1 MVLVATFLVFGAA
14 PASAFSGPT
23 AGGVAIEFI
32 LFALVLA
39 GVALWHRHTLPI
51 AVGGALAIALYKIT
65 ASPFRVGAGLSGFAA
80 HVGSESV
87 LLTNL
92 LLLLLGFALLASH
105 FEKSRVPEI
114 LPRWLPDGWL
124 GGFVLLVLV
133 AALSSFLDNIAAAMI
148 GGTVAAA
155 VFKRR
160 VHVGYLAAIV
170 AASNAGGAGS
180 VVGDTTTTMM
190 WIAGVKPGEVV
201 EAYIAAAVSLALFG
215 VLAAR
220 QQHRYEP
227 IERDAAPDVKVD
239 RARLVIVIFILAVA
253 VAVNVVTNTHY
264 QNLTESIPFIGI
276 GVWVA
281 IVLAI
286 PLRAPDFSL
295 LPAALKGSIFL
306 LSLVLSAS
314 MMPVEEL
321 PRASWQTAFGLG
333 FLSAVFDNIP
343 LTALALQQGGFDWGF
358 VAYAVGFGGS
368 MIWFGS
374 SAGVAL
380 ATMFPEAKSAARWL
394 RAGWH
399 VALAYIVGFFAM
411 LVLIGFHP
419 DTRPRTA
426 PPAIASESQ
435 S

>member
-1 MVLVATFLVFGAA
+1 MLKSRAPYAAKIIWVAAPLLLGAA
-14 PASAFSGPT
+14 PASAFNGPT

-39 GVALWHRHTLPI
+39 GVALWHSHTLSI
-51 AVGGALAIALYKIT
+51 AVGGAVAVALYKIAT
-65 ASPFRVGAGLSGFAA
+65 SPFREGAGLAGFAA
-80 HVGSESV
+80 HLRGESV

-114 LPRWLPDGWL
+114 LPRWLPDSWL

-133 AALSSFLDNIAAAMI
+133 AVLSSFLDNIAAALI

-190 WIAGVKPGEVV
+190 WIAGVKPSEVV
-201 EAYIAAAVSLALFG
+201 EAYIGAVVSLALFA

-220 QQHRYEP
+220 QQHRHEP
-227 IERDAAPDVKVD
+227 IEKDAAVGVRVD
-239 RARLVIVIFILAVA
+239 WARLAIVTFILAAA
-253 VAVNVVTNTHY
+253 VLVNVVTNTRY
-264 QNLTESIPFIGI
+264 QDLTESIPFIGI
-276 GVWVA
+276 GVWLA
-281 IVLAI
+281 IVLAT
-286 PLRAPDFSL
+286 PVRAPDWSL
-295 LPAALKGSIFL
+295 LPAALKGSVFL
-306 LSLVLSAS
+306 LSLVLGAS

-321 PRASWQTAFGLG
+321 PPASWQTVFGLG

-380 ATMFPEAKSAARWL
+380 ATMFPEAKSSVFL
-394 RAGWH
+394 RCC
-399 VALAYIVGFFAM
+399 F
-411 LVLIGFHP
+411 
-419 DTRPRTA
+419 
-426 PPAIASESQ
+426 
-435 S
+435 